1 MSKHSRKIKS
11 SRKGLKTQVLRK
23 LTIKKKK
30 ALSRNKTKK
39 GGGWF
44 RNDRPYFFQLL
55 SKAIK
60 HLCQVLIFFS
70 QFLE

>member
-11 SRKGLKTQVLRK
+11 SRKGLKNKVLRK

-30 ALSRNKTKK
+30 ALSRDKTKK

-44 RNDRPYFFQLL
+44 RNDRPYFFHLL
-55 SKAIK
+55 SIVVNRTVDLA
-60 HLCQVLIFFS
+60 HNLL
-70 QFLE
+70 LL